1 MTKKKVHPTIDD
13 YVEKNLKDR
22 GYKMSQALTTFHN
35 QLCRKDPERHKELLL
50 RKKKLERGLKILN
63 EELQEVNNEL
73 ELENKEFKI
82 FDIKDTDDYKLALD
96 EVFKEITKI
105 RIMVED
111 HNKYGYKL
119 KKDKIKEICMKHN
132 IDPKLIISEVKKQ
145 SPEAVRKYIEKI

>member
-1 MTKKKVHPTIDD
+1 MTKKKVHPTIED

-22 GYKMSQALTTFHN
+22 GYKISEAITTFHN
-35 QLCRKDPERHKELLL
+35 QLCRKDPERHKKLVL
-50 RKKKLERGLKILN
+50 RKKRLECRIKKYS

-96 EVFKEITKI
+96 EVFNEIKKV

-119 KKDKIKEICMKHN
+119 KKDKIKEICMKHQ